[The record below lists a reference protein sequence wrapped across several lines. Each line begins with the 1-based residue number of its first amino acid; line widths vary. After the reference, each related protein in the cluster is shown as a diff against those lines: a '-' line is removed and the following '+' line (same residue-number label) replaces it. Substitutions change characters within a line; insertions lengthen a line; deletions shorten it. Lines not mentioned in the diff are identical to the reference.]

1 MKLQNLAIIFI
12 VIILPIAV
20 VLNSY
25 VSANMKT
32 IELQL
37 SYDMKLK
44 EATYEAIQAFQLNTV
59 NSNTST
65 LADSKIRDIQA
76 SVNAFFTSVESK
88 FSMNGYNK
96 KALQNHI
103 PALVYTLYDGY
114 YIYTPYEN
122 VVDKS
127 GETIEGAGKET
138 IYDLKPY
145 VYYSCRYKTGITDV
159 VITYSLDTYI
169 TITGMCNGKPIEL
182 SGYLLSDVTEGS
194 DGTIYYRGN
203 KIDTEHLT
211 ETVIFEGEPVELP
224 YRKINGTKYYV
235 GQGDSNK
242 SKKVYR
248 LTANGILERTES
260 VPGINYGRRGRGT
273 INGKQ
278 LTYRPMNGKNYYF
291 DDEENKVYEQDEAT
305 GTIQEVPDTPE
316 TLFIK
321 NNTNALDYY
330 TQALELQKSIIS
342 SELGGL
348 TVGDAVDEAGTKIF
362 TGADEKYKDY
372 EMENADK
379 IMIFGELD
387 SGGKSIEDEDSNFN
401 AHRKSI
407 IKYCVEKNLSVAISN
422 FDKVSITSTNFEMP
436 KLKEEEWDR
445 LTNNIGMI
453 SFLQGLSIGSKV
465 YNGYAVINNS
475 QNEEFVSEDSIYIET
490 NDNNYHRVECMKL
503 ADEQDNITGAHF
515 NINYNVKS
523 MSYLITNEATGEQST
538 ATKYYYPRK
547 AFACYH
553 CLVEQ
558 NQVNPESKKAILGN
572 AHNSKLATEYYTA
585 LGRERY
591 GLYRVENAF

>member
-76 SVNAFFTSVESK
+76 SVNSFFTSVESK

-96 KALQNHI
+96 ASLQNHI

-127 GETIEGAGKET
+127 GKTIEGDKET

-145 VYYSCRYKTGITDV
+145 VYYSCRYKTGSTDV
-159 VITYSLDTYI
+159 VITYSLDSYI

-182 SGYLLSDVTEGS
+182 RGYLLSDVVQRA
-194 DGTIYYRGN
+194 DGVYYRDK

-211 ETVIFEGEPVELP
+211 ETVIFEGEPVELS

-235 GQGDSNK
+235 GKGDSNK

-260 VPGINYGRRGRGT
+260 VPGVNYGRRGRGT
-273 INGKQ
+273 INGKE
-278 LTYRPMNGKNYYF
+278 LTYRPMDGKNYYF
-291 DDEENKVYEQDEAT
+291 DDENDKVYEQDEA
-305 GTIQEVPDTPE
+305 GTIKEVSDTPE

-321 NNTNALDYY
+321 NNTNAQNYY
-330 TQALELQKSIIS
+330 TQAIELKNNITS
-342 SELGGL
+342 SVLRDL
-348 TVGDAVDEAGTKIF
+348 TIGNAVDEEGKNIF
-362 TGADEKYKDY
+362 TGVEEKYQDY
-372 EMENADK
+372 EIDNANNIK
-379 IMIFGELD
+379 IFAELN
-387 SGGKSIEDEDSNFN
+387 SGGKSIEDDDSNFN
-401 AHRKSI
+401 THKKAI
-407 IKYCVEKNLSVAISN
+407 IKYCIEKNLSVAISN
-422 FDKVSITSTNFEMP
+422 FDKISTSSTSFEMP
-436 KLKEEEWDR
+436 QLKEEEWDR
-445 LTNNIGMI
+445 LTSNIGMI
-453 SFLQGLSIGSKV
+453 SFMQGLSIGGKV

-475 QNEEFVSEDSIYIET
+475 KNEDFVSEDSIYIET
-490 NDNNYHRVECMKL
+490 GDNNYHRVECMKL

-515 NINYNVKS
+515 NINYVVKS
-523 MSYLITNEATGEQST
+523 MSYIQGEEGSDQMTLS
-538 ATKYYYPRK
+538 KYYYPRK

-558 NQVNPESKKAILGN
+558 NQVNPQSKKAILEDP
-572 AHNSKLATEYYTA
+572 HNSELAIRYYTA